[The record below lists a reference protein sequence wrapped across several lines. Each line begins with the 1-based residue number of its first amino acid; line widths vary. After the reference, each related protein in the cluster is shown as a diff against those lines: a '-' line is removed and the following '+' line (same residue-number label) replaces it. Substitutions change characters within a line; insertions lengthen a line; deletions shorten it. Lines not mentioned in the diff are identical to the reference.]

1 MSAPPVLP
9 PLPAGYHPHTP
20 AVPPPLPPL
29 PPEYIS
35 QQRDQSKSPLPA
47 PRPHRL
53 DPDLPSN
60 MARSLDQS
68 ASAYPPHLN
77 QNFQSLRPNYN
88 PNPGF
93 TPPQGPRSSFQPPP
107 NSNTP
112 WNPWNPPNQ
121 ATAPLPASPR
131 PLPPPHTL
139 SHPPPQQPQYPPHS
153 PRPPQPPMQ
162 HQPPPRAQSAVPSL
176 TAPLPTIQSLSTAL
190 PTIQQPAHD
199 PALKLAWARDV
210 LLLIDRTQQP
220 SSTDIPAGPVS
231 IADPQLQRLAS
242 TAVPLIQQ
250 LSSTNQ
256 NPLPLHAAEA
266 LYLRA
271 TLEASGA
278 YPDRIPHNPRQAFR
292 DFEAAAR
299 AGFAAAWF
307 RLGRDYENFNDA
319 VHAKDCF
326 ERGAK
331 LGVESCVYRMGMA
344 HLLGQLGLPP
354 NPAAALPFLQRAATL
369 ATTTTPQPAYVYALL
384 LLGEFSPASL
394 PPSLLPQAPIA
405 QSEARRH
412 LERAAY
418 LGFAPAQYK
427 LGHAYEFASPPFPF
441 DALLSVQYYSLA
453 SQQGEVE
460 ADMALSKWFLCG
472 AEGAF
477 DKDEGLAFT
486 FAEKAARRGL
496 PSAEFAMGYY
506 KEVGVGGEK
515 DIQEAMRWYTLA
527 SEHGNTDALE
537 RIEALNQIVPQALS
551 RQEHDT
557 ITEAKLVR
565 KRTQARERSSV
576 QSRMSAEDE
585 KQVMEMARRSS
596 TARSPQQH
604 PPPQGHAQ
612 PAVVIDGSSPSNIPQ
627 QQQQGHRQFTGQH
640 RYTLVDPGSGS
651 VPPSRQQS
659 PPQQSQPAYARP
671 AGRPPGQRQGSGP
684 SPQGPPQGP
693 PGGPDRAPSPQA
705 ARPSGPKPP
714 TTFAEMGIQGAKLE
728 DKECVIM

>member
-1 MSAPPVLP
+1 
-9 PLPAGYHPHTP
+9 
-20 AVPPPLPPL
+20 
-29 PPEYIS
+29 
-35 QQRDQSKSPLPA
+35 
-47 PRPHRL
+47 
-53 DPDLPSN
+53 
-60 MARSLDQS
+60 MARSLDQ
-68 ASAYPPHLN
+68 AAYGH
-77 QNFQSLRPNYN
+77 QNFHQPASYRAVSPRPPYN

-93 TPPQGPRSSFQPPP
+93 ARASYQPPP

-112 WNPWNPPNQ
+112 WNAWNTPPVTP
-121 ATAPLPASPR
+121 AGVPLPASPR
-131 PLPPPHTL
+131 PPHSLNNTPQYQQ
-139 SHPPPQQPQYPPHS
+139 HPQPVMPPQRSQS
-153 PRPPQPPMQ
+153 
-162 HQPPPRAQSAVPSL
+162 AQSAVPSL
-176 TAPLPTIQSLSTAL
+176 TAPIPTVQSLSTAL

-210 LLLIDRTQQP
+210 LLLVDRTQHP
-220 SSTDIPAGPVS
+220 SATDIPSGPV
-231 IADPQLQRLAS
+231 IITDPQLQRLVA

-250 LSSTNQ
+250 LASPTQ
-256 NPLPLHAAEA
+256 QQLPLYAAEA

-299 AGFAAAWF
+299 AGYAAAWF

-344 HLLGQLGLPP
+344 HLLGQLGLHP

-369 ATTTTPQPAYVYALL
+369 ASTATPQPAYVYALL
-384 LLGEFSPASL
+384 LLGEFSAASL
-394 PPSLLPQAPIA
+394 PPSLLPQPPNA

-427 LGHAYEFASPPFPF
+427 LGHAYEFANPPFPF

-515 DIQEAMRWYTLA
+515 DIQESMRWYTLA
-527 SEHGNTDALE
+527 AEHGNADAEE
-537 RIEALNQIVPQALS
+537 RIAALNQSIPQALS

-565 KRTQARERSSV
+565 KRTQARERTSA
-576 QSRMSAEDE
+576 QPRMSQEDGR
-585 KQVMEMARRSS
+585 QVMEMARKSS
-596 TARSPQQH
+596 IVRPVLQQS
-604 PPPQGHAQ
+604 PPQDHTQLA
-612 PAVVIDGSSPSNIPQ
+612 ALAEGSSPSAVPQQLPPQ
-627 QQQQGHRQFTGQH
+627 QQQSAQRQFAGQH

-651 VPPSRQQS
+651 APPSRQQS
-659 PPQQSQPAYARP
+659 PSQQPQQQPQPAYARA
-671 AGRPPGQRQGSGP
+671 AGRPPGQRQGSAP
-684 SPQGPPQGP
+684 PQAQGPPAG
-693 PGGPDRAPSPQA
+693 DRAPTPQA
-705 ARPSGPKPP
+705 ARSSGPKPP

-728 DKECVIM
+728 EKECVIM

>member
-1 MSAPPVLP
+1 
-9 PLPAGYHPHTP
+9 
-20 AVPPPLPPL
+20 
-29 PPEYIS
+29 
-35 QQRDQSKSPLPA
+35 
-47 PRPHRL
+47 
-53 DPDLPSN
+53 
-60 MARSLDQS
+60 MARSLDNAVS
-68 ASAYPPHLN
+68 TYGPP
-77 QNFQSLRPNYN
+77 QNFHHPPSRN

-93 TPPQGPRSSFQPPP
+93 APPRGSFQQP
-107 NSNTP
+107 P
-112 WNPWNPPNQ
+112 WNP
-121 ATAPLPASPR
+121 AGVPLPV
-131 PLPPPHTL
+131 
-139 SHPPPQQPQYPPHS
+139 S
-153 PRPPQPPMQ
+153 PRPPPSM
-162 HQPPPRAQSAVPSL
+162 PPPSRAQSQTAVPSL
-176 TAPLPTIQSLSTAL
+176 TAPIPTLQSLSTAL

-210 LLLIDRTQQP
+210 LLLVDRIQHPTA
-220 SSTDIPAGPVS
+220 TDFPAGPVT
-231 IADPQLQRLAS
+231 ITDPQLQRLAS
-242 TAVPLIQQ
+242 TAVPLVQH
-250 LSSTNQ
+250 LANV
-256 NPLPLHAAEA
+256 NLHPLPLFAAEA
-266 LYLRA
+266 VYLRA

-299 AGFAAAWF
+299 AGYAAAWF
-307 RLGRDYENFNDA
+307 RLGRDYENFNDL

-331 LGVESCVYRMGMA
+331 MGVESCVYRMGMA
-344 HLLGQLGLPP
+344 NLLGQLGLPP
-354 NPAAALPFLQRAATL
+354 NPAAALPLLQRAATL
-369 ATTTTPQPAYVYALL
+369 ASTTTPQPAYVYALL
-384 LLGEFSPASL
+384 LLGEFSAASL
-394 PPSLLPQAPIA
+394 PPPLLPQPPIA

-477 DKDEGLAFT
+477 DKDESLAFT

-506 KEVGVGGEK
+506 REVGVGGEK
-515 DIQEAMRWYTLA
+515 DIQESMKWYSLA
-527 SEHGNTDALE
+527 AEHGNTDAVE
-537 RIEALNQIVPQALS
+537 RIAALNQVVPQALS

-565 KRTQARERSSV
+565 KRTQARERSSA
-576 QSRMSAEDE
+576 QPRMSAEDGR
-585 KQVMEMARRSS
+585 QVMEMARKSS
-596 TARSPQQH
+596 IQRQQTPPQPPAHMTSLVDSPPSAVPQQL
-604 PPPQGHAQ
+604 P
-612 PAVVIDGSSPSNIPQ
+612 PQ
-627 QQQQGHRQFTGQH
+627 QQPQRQFAGQH

-651 VPPSRQQS
+651 APPSRQQS
-659 PPQQSQPAYARP
+659 PSQQPQPQPQPQPAYARA

-684 SPQGPPQGP
+684 PQGQPPHTQVT
-693 PGGPDRAPSPQA
+693 PGDRAPTPQGA
-705 ARPSGPKPP
+705 ARPPGPKPP

-728 DKECVIM
+728 EKECVIM

>member
-1 MSAPPVLP
+1 M
-9 PLPAGYHPHTP
+9 
-20 AVPPPLPPL
+20 
-29 PPEYIS
+29 
-35 QQRDQSKSPLPA
+35 
-47 PRPHRL
+47 
-53 DPDLPSN
+53 
-60 MARSLDQS
+60 
-68 ASAYPPHLN
+68 
-77 QNFQSLRPNYN
+77 
-88 PNPGF
+88 
-93 TPPQGPRSSFQPPP
+93 QPP
-107 NSNTP
+107 S
-112 WNPWNPPNQ
+112 
-121 ATAPLPASPR
+121 
-131 PLPPPHTL
+131 
-139 SHPPPQQPQYPPHS
+139 
-153 PRPPQPPMQ
+153 
-162 HQPPPRAQSAVPSL
+162 RAQSQTAVPSL
-176 TAPLPTIQSLSTAL
+176 TAPIPTIQSLSTAL

-210 LLLIDRTQQP
+210 LLLVDRTRYP
-220 SSTDIPAGPVS
+220 SATDIPSGPVT
-231 IADPQLQRLAS
+231 ITDPQLQRLVA
-242 TAVPLIQQ
+242 TAVPLVQHLASINHQ
-250 LSSTNQ
+250 S
-256 NPLPLHAAEA
+256 LPLFAAEA
-266 LYLRA
+266 VYLRA
-271 TLEASGA
+271 TLESSGA

-299 AGFAAAWF
+299 AGYAAAWF

-369 ATTTTPQPAYVYALL
+369 ASTTTPQPAYVYALL
-384 LLGEFSPASL
+384 LLGEFSAASL
-394 PPSLLPQAPIA
+394 PTSLLPQLPIA

-477 DKDEGLAFT
+477 DKDESLAFT

-515 DIQEAMRWYTLA
+515 DIQESMKWYSLA
-527 SEHGNTDALE
+527 AEHGNTDAVE
-537 RIEALNQIVPQALS
+537 RIAALNQIIPQALS

-557 ITEAKLVR
+557 ITETQLVR
-565 KRTQARERSSV
+565 KRTQARERSSA
-576 QSRMSAEDE
+576 QPRMSAEDGR
-585 KQVMEMARRSS
+585 QVMEMARKSS
-596 TARSPQQH
+596 IVRQQS
-604 PPPQGHAQ
+604 PPQA
-612 PAVVIDGSSPSNIPQ
+612 PAHMTSLVENSSPSAIPQ
-627 QQQQGHRQFTGQH
+627 QLPPQQQPQRQFVGQH
-640 RYTLVDPGSGS
+640 RYTLVDPGSGAAPP
-651 VPPSRQQS
+651 PPSQQTQ
-659 PPQQSQPAYARP
+659 PQPAYARA

-684 SPQGPPQGP
+684 PQGQAQVQGTP
-693 PGGPDRAPSPQA
+693 SDRAPTDRKS
-705 ARPSGPKPP
+705 
-714 TTFAEMGIQGAKLE
+714 
-728 DKECVIM
+728 VV

>member
-1 MSAPPVLP
+1 MSAPPVP
-9 PLPAGYHPHTP
+9 PLPADYLRQPQP
-20 AVPPPLPPL
+20 PLAPPLPPL
-29 PPEYIS
+29 PSEYIT

-47 PRPHRL
+47 PRPQRV

-60 MARSLDQS
+60 MARSLDQT
-68 ASAYPPHLN
+68 ASTYGSP
-77 QNFQSLRPNYN
+77 QNFHLQHQTPSYRAVSPRPPYN
-88 PNPGF
+88 PTPGF
-93 TPPQGPRSSFQPPP
+93 VPPQRTSFLPPP
-107 NSNTP
+107 NNNTP
-112 WNPWNPPNQ
+112 WNVNP
-121 ATAPLPASPR
+121 AGVPLPV
-131 PLPPPHTL
+131 
-139 SHPPPQQPQYPPHS
+139 S
-153 PRPPQPPMQ
+153 PRPPQPIPPMH
-162 HQPPPRAQSAVPSL
+162 HQPPTRSQSAQNAVPSL
-176 TAPLPTIQSLSTAL
+176 TAPIPTVQSLSTAL
-190 PTIQQPAHD
+190 PTVQQPAHD

-210 LLLIDRTQQP
+210 LLLVDRTQNP
-220 SSTDIPAGPVS
+220 SATDIPSGPVT
-231 IADPQLQRLAS
+231 ITDPQLQRLVA
-242 TAVPLIQQ
+242 TAVPIVQQ
-250 LSSTNQ
+250 LASITH
-256 NPLPLHAAEA
+256 NPLPLFAAEA
-266 LYLRA
+266 VYLRA

-292 DFEAAAR
+292 DFETAAR
-299 AGFAAAWF
+299 AGYAAAWF

-331 LGVESCVYRMGMA
+331 LAVESCVYRMGMA

-354 NPAAALPFLQRAATL
+354 NPATALPFLQRAATL
-369 ATTTTPQPAYVYALL
+369 ASTTTPQPAYVYALL
-384 LLGEFSPASL
+384 LLGEFSPASV
-394 PPSLLPQAPIA
+394 PPSLLPQSPAA

-453 SQQGEVE
+453 SQQAEVE

-515 DIQEAMRWYTLA
+515 DIQESMKWYSLA
-527 SEHGNTDALE
+527 AEHGNTDAVE
-537 RIEALNQIVPQALS
+537 RIAALNQSVPQALS

-576 QSRMSAEDE
+576 QPRMSLEDGR
-585 KQVMEMARRSS
+585 QVMEMARKSS
-596 TARSPQQH
+596 IVRQVQQQS
-604 PPPQGHAQ
+604 PPQVHAQ
-612 PAVVIDGSSPSNIPQ
+612 LLSLSEGSSPSAMPQQLPPQ
-627 QQQQGHRQFTGQH
+627 QQPAQRQFANQH

-651 VPPSRQQS
+651 ATPVRQQS
-659 PPQQSQPAYARP
+659 PSQQPQAQQPAYARA
-671 AGRPPGQRQGSGP
+671 AGRPPGQRQGSAP
-684 SPQGPPQGP
+684 QPQPPAQAQGPLGA
-693 PGGPDRAPSPQA
+693 DRDRTPTPQA
-705 ARPSGPKPP
+705 ARAPGSKPA

-728 DKECVIM
+728 EKECVIM